1 MRLASSKR
9 CDEHPDGQKDANND
23 RRLEGTEVEH
33 VPSIALREPAPMSR
47 SALSKHPDEHRSQRS
62 VLLAEDDE
70 ASIAERV
77 DEKLTAR
84 RDTSSAR
91 GIWGTQETAAD
102 LRFWGSEPVTSGFG
116 GRSNLP
122 DAEEVRG
129 SILLRPR
136 KPLFNAPF
144 VHR

>member
-1 MRLASSKR
+1 MNQVSRFA
-9 CDEHPDGQKDANND
+9 
-23 RRLEGTEVEH
+23 
-33 VPSIALREPAPMSR
+33 EPAPMSR
-47 SALSKHPDEHRSQRS
+47 SGPSKHPDEHRSQRS

-102 LRFWGSEPVTSGFG
+102 LRFWGSKPVTSGFG

-129 SILLRPR
+129 SDPLAPTKAAVQRPFR
-136 KPLFNAPF
+136 PSLTSY
-144 VHR
+144 